1 MPSSQP
7 AAGHLAVVPEYLSS
21 QSSPAAK
28 KSEPNRS
35 RSYDPKKPHI
45 ADTKMTSA
53 NWYKHVHWLNS
64 FLIIGVPIIGL
75 VVAVWT
81 PLYWQTALFA
91 VVYYYATV
99 CPIAFRPEPSNADKR
114 SGPWNN
120 GRIP

>member
-21 QSSPAAK
+21 QQSSAAK

-45 ADTKMTSA
+45 SESKMTSE
-53 NWYKHVHWLNS
+53 NWYKHVNWLNLY
-64 FLIIGVPIIGL
+64 LIVGVPIIGL
-75 VVAVWT
+75 IVAVWT
-81 PLYWQTALFA
+81 PLYWQTALFS

-99 CPIAFRPEPSNADKR
+99 CLIAFLLDPSNADR
-114 SGPWNN
+114 RLGSWYN
-120 GRIP
+120 GRLP